1 MADTIRDRREWSA
14 DEVCMNKETKY
25 EGMIAMK
32 LGVHLP
38 VAGKGASPE
47 TIMQV
52 AIEAERIGLD
62 SVWSWERLMRP
73 TVPIALGGAGG
84 PVMDAPEMFGIV
96 YDPIE
101 TLSYV
106 AARTSRI
113 TLGTSVLDALFQSPI
128 ILARRLATLDRFS
141 DGRLVVGIGQGWM
154 DQEFEAAGVS
164 MKRRGAGF
172 EEHILAMR
180 AVWGPDPVSFEGRF
194 YRIPEADIG
203 PKPVR
208 PGGPRL
214 MAGAASPT
222 AIERAGRLG
231 VGLTMVIFDWDTI
244 RENIETFR
252 AAASAAGHD
261 RDTLPIMLQV
271 NGNVTAE
278 PLDERGPLLGSP
290 EQVAANLDQAAELG
304 VDHIYWNSD
313 DNPLSQLP
321 LLADLRRG

>member
-1 MADTIRDRREWSA
+1 MR
-14 DEVCMNKETKY
+14 
-25 EGMIAMK
+25 

-38 VAGKGASPE
+38 VAGQGASPE
-47 TIMQV
+47 TILQV
-52 AIEAERIGLD
+52 AVEAERIGLD

-84 PVMDAPEMFGIV
+84 PIMDAPEMFGIV

-101 TLSYV
+101 TLAYV

-141 DGRLVVGIGQGWM
+141 DGRLIVGVGQGWM
-154 DQEFEAAGVS
+154 QQEFEAAGVS

-180 AVWGPDPVSFEGRF
+180 AVWGPDPVSFEGGF
-194 YRIPEADIG
+194 YRIPESDIG

-214 MAGAASPT
+214 MSGAGSLAAT
-222 AIERAGRLG
+222 ERAGRLG
-231 VGLTMVIFDWDTI
+231 VGLTLVIFEWDTI
-244 RENIETFR
+244 RETIETFR
-252 AAASAAGHD
+252 TAAGAAGHD
-261 RDTLPIMLQV
+261 PDTLPIMLQV

-290 EQVAANLDQAAELG
+290 EQVAADLDQAAKLG
-304 VDHIYWNSD
+304 VEHVYWNSAGD
-313 DNPLSQLP
+313 PLSQLP
-321 LLADLRRG
+321 LLEQLRRG

>member
-1 MADTIRDRREWSA
+1 MR
-14 DEVCMNKETKY
+14 
-25 EGMIAMK
+25 

-47 TIMQV
+47 TILQV
-52 AIEAERIGLD
+52 AVEAERIGLD

-73 TVPIALGGAGG
+73 TVPIPLGGAGG

-101 TLSYV
+101 TLAYV
-106 AARTSRI
+106 AAQTSRI

-128 ILARRLATLDRFS
+128 ILARRLATLDQFS
-141 DGRLVVGIGQGWM
+141 DGRLIVGIGQGWM
-154 DQEFEAAGVS
+154 EQEFQAAGVS

-214 MAGAASPT
+214 MAGAGSPV
-222 AIERAGRLG
+222 AAERAGRLG
-231 VGLTMVIFDWDTI
+231 VGLTLVIFDWDTI
-244 RENIETFR
+244 RDTIEIFR
-252 AAASAAGHD
+252 TAASTAGHD
-261 RDTLPIMLQV
+261 LAILPIMLQV
-271 NGNVTAE
+271 NGNITAE
-278 PLDERGPLLGSP
+278 PIDEHGPLLGSP
-290 EQVAANLDQAAELG
+290 EQVAADLDHATRLG
-304 VDHIYWNSD
+304 VEHVYWNSAD
-313 DNPLSQLP
+313 DPLSQLP
-321 LLADLRRG
+321 FLEQLAKA

>member
-1 MADTIRDRREWSA
+1 
-14 DEVCMNKETKY
+14 
-25 EGMIAMK
+25 
-32 LGVHLP
+32 
-38 VAGKGASPE
+38 
-47 TIMQV
+47 
-52 AIEAERIGLD
+52 
-62 SVWSWERLMRP
+62 MRP

-84 PVMDAPEMFGIV
+84 PVMDAPEAFGIV

-101 TLSYV
+101 TLAYV
-106 AARTSRI
+106 AAQTSRI

-128 ILARRLATLDRFS
+128 ILARRLATLDRLS
-141 DGRLVVGIGQGWM
+141 DGRLVVGVGQGWM
-154 DQEFEAAGVS
+154 EQEFEAAGVS

-214 MAGAASPT
+214 MAGAGST
-222 AIERAGRLG
+222 AAAERAGRLG
-231 VGLTMVIFDWDTI
+231 VGLTLVIFDWDTI
-244 RENIETFR
+244 RETIETFR
-252 AAASAAGHD
+252 TAAGAAGHD
-261 RDTLPIMLQV
+261 PDTLPIMLQV

-290 EQVAANLDQAAELG
+290 EQVAADLDQAAKLG
-304 VDHIYWNSD
+304 VEHVYWNSD
-313 DNPLSQLP
+313 DDPLSQLP
-321 LLADLRRG
+321 LLEQLRRG